1 MHEKIALSA
10 MVLRQSDSLVY
21 ARSHGGRIKL
31 SAEVIASVQSF
42 VQNDRHK
49 PESGGVM
56 LGRYILD
63 SQDVVIDKMSFP
75 MSGDRANRFT
85 FFRNKK
91 AHQQIIDREWEAS
104 NRTCTY
110 LGEWHTHPEQRP
122 VPSCIDLFNWK
133 RKLKKDVFDSDFL
146 FFLIVGTSEMR
157 MWEGY
162 KRLKTISLL
171 TLL

>member
-1 MHEKIALSA
+1 
-10 MVLRQSDSLVY
+10 
-21 ARSHGGRIKL
+21 
-31 SAEVIASVQSF
+31 
-42 VQNDRHK
+42 
-49 PESGGVM
+49 M

-63 SQDVVIDKMSFP
+63 SQDVVIDKISFP

-91 AHQQIIDREWEAS
+91 AHQQIIDREWEVS
-104 NRTCTY
+104 KHTCTY

-162 KRLKTISLL
+162 KRSRTMSLL
-171 TLL
+171 PLL